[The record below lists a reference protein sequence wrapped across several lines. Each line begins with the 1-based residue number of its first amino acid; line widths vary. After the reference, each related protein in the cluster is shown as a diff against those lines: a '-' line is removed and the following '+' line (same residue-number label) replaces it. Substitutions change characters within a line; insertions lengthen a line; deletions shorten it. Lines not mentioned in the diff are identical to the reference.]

1 MDTIVTKKDASIVV
15 RFNDGALSV
24 LDEKSR
30 LRVEKTSWFSY
41 LGGKVYF
48 ASKKFFMKIGV

>member
-1 MDTIVTKKDASIVV
+1 MDTIVTKNGGSIVV
-15 RFNDGALSV
+15 QFDDGALSV

-41 LGGKVYF
+41 LGGKVYVTF
-48 ASKKFFMKIGV
+48 EKTFKVF